1 VVNALVLDGALDVSD
16 LAERDEVAAAA
27 AHPQAL
33 QALEVRTPGASEA
46 HHDGH
51 VFFLIRGVQQA
62 GGIACACQAQRLCH
76 ILVGDAVELGL
87 LAVDQDAV
95 LRLIVF
101 HMPVDID
108 HAFSLLEDLANLA
121 RDLNLAPLRRA
132 INLGD
137 HGFKHRRAGRHFG
150 DLDAGSGM
158 LGHAGH
164 LLADALGDLVT
175 LESALRLSDEV
186 HLDVGDIGPLP

>member
-1 VVNALVLDGALDVSD
+1 
-16 LAERDEVAAAA
+16 
-27 AHPQAL
+27 
-33 QALEVRTPGASEA
+33 
-46 HHDGH
+46 
-51 VFFLIRGVQQA
+51 
-62 GGIACACQAQRLCH
+62 
-76 ILVGDAVELGL
+76 DAVERSL

-137 HGFKHRRAGRHFG
+137 HGFEHRRAGRYFG
-150 DLDAGSGM
+150 HLDAGSRAPGYRDQLLTDE
-158 LGHAGH
+158 LGYI
-164 LLADALGDLVT
+164 VT
-175 LESALRLSDEV
+175 LELAQRLSDEV
-186 HLDVGDIGPLP
+186 HLDVGDIGPVAQEVVAHQAVEVAG